1 MAVLKKKKTTTAS
14 LLVPCNQMNRFS
26 HHAVTAFYFTLKA
39 LFLTTKCYFH
49 HVLYVLMLY
58 VFICS
63 IYLFGERFYIPF
75 RNFNLMPKCSL

>member
-1 MAVLKKKKTTTAS
+1 MAVLKKKNNRSRFACTLQS
-14 LLVPCNQMNRFS
+14 NDRFS

-39 LFLTTKCYFH
+39 LFLTTKCSFH

-63 IYLFGERFYIPF
+63 IYLF
-75 RNFNLMPKCSL
+75 S